1 MSRPRSIHR
10 CLTALF
16 VVMSLL
22 LSQLALASYV
32 CPGESNLAAMAEM
45 AAAGEPCEGM
55 DPAQPLL
62 CYQYATDMSLSVE
75 PMKAGTLLPPAVV
88 QTVILSLLL
97 PVQAREVPVQAVPER
112 QHYPPERVFLATRR
126 LRI

>member
-32 CPGESNLAAMAEM
+32 CPGESNSAAMAEM
-45 AAAGEPCEGM
+45 AAGVPCEGM

-97 PVQAREVPVQAVPER
+97 PVQAREVLVRAVPER

>member
-1 MSRPRSIHR
+1 MFRPRSIHR

-32 CPGESNLAAMAEM
+32 CPGESNPAAMAEM
-45 AAAGEPCEGM
+45 VGAGEPCEGM
-55 DPAQPLL
+55 DPVQPLL
-62 CYQYATDMSLSVE
+62 CYQHTADMSLSIE
-75 PMKAGTLLPPAVV
+75 PMKVSTLLPPAVV
-88 QTVILSLLL
+88 QTVIFSLLL
-97 PVQAREVPVQAVPER
+97 PVEAREVPVQAVPER